1 MVECSF
7 EKDIICK
14 KKNKI
19 CNKKTGRCNKIPD
32 IQINNNKLLCTSEK
46 ELICKKKKKYVIKK
60 LVDVIKF
67 QIFK

>member
-1 MVECSF
+1 MVECST
-7 EKDIICK
+7 EKEIICK

-46 ELICKKKKKYVIKK
+46 EIICKIGRAHV
-60 LVDVIKF
+60 
-67 QIFK
+67 